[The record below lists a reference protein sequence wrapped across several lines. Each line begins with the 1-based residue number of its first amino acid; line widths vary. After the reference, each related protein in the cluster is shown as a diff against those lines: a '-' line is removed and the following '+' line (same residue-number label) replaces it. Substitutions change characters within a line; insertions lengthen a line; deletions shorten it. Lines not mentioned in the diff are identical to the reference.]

1 MYSNRCTCTCTRQR
15 FTCSSLYVL
24 MVVLVRMQS
33 RQQHKINNKL
43 AWTRAMFPE
52 RTWVMVDGIYRYNFM
67 EKIYTGIYN
76 NRFEHLLP
84 VQTVPVL
91 GQVKKL
97 SLSRGIRLYKLHSG
111 HYKVTF
117 WALQSFTARQ
127 RQQYRMS
134 EYRYSMYYK
143 FYYQDHIIPR

>member
-1 MYSNRCTCTCTRQR
+1 
-15 FTCSSLYVL
+15 
-24 MVVLVRMQS
+24 
-33 RQQHKINNKL
+33 
-43 AWTRAMFPE
+43 MFPE

-97 SLSRGIRLYKLHSG
+97 SLSRGTVVYREIE
-111 HYKVTF
+111 
-117 WALQSFTARQ
+117 TAVPDERVPVL
-127 RQQYRMS
+127 
-134 EYRYSMYYK
+134 
-143 FYYQDHIIPR
+143 DVL

>member
-1 MYSNRCTCTCTRQR
+1 
-15 FTCSSLYVL
+15 
-24 MVVLVRMQS
+24 
-33 RQQHKINNKL
+33 
-43 AWTRAMFPE
+43 MFPE

-97 SLSRGIRLYKLHSG
+97 SLSRGKRLYMYPLSG
-111 HYKVTF
+111 Y
-117 WALQSFTARQ
+117 AR
-127 RQQYRMS
+127 RAVHGMG
-134 EYRYSMYYK
+134 
-143 FYYQDHIIPR
+143 PPGV

>member
-1 MYSNRCTCTCTRQR
+1 
-15 FTCSSLYVL
+15 
-24 MVVLVRMQS
+24 
-33 RQQHKINNKL
+33 
-43 AWTRAMFPE
+43 MFPE

-97 SLSRGIRLYKLHSG
+97 SLSRGKRLYSLIHFVGIIHMFSKIKKHQNEIRPNIRNMTYG
-111 HYKVTF
+111 WYGKD
-117 WALQSFTARQ
+117 
-127 RQQYRMS
+127 
-134 EYRYSMYYK
+134 EYLLR
-143 FYYQDHIIPR
+143 

>member
-1 MYSNRCTCTCTRQR
+1 
-15 FTCSSLYVL
+15 
-24 MVVLVRMQS
+24 
-33 RQQHKINNKL
+33 
-43 AWTRAMFPE
+43 MFPE

-97 SLSRGIRLYKLHSG
+97 SLSRGKRLYVRHTRAG
-111 HYKVTF
+111 TF
-117 WALQSFTARQ
+117 NML
-127 RQQYRMS
+127 
-134 EYRYSMYYK
+134 MYLGSTK
-143 FYYQDHIIPR
+143 FS

>member
-1 MYSNRCTCTCTRQR
+1 
-15 FTCSSLYVL
+15 
-24 MVVLVRMQS
+24 
-33 RQQHKINNKL
+33 
-43 AWTRAMFPE
+43 MFPE

-97 SLSRGIRLYKLHSG
+97 SLSRGKRLYNPECAPERRSASTGKAWKS
-111 HYKVTF
+111 
-117 WALQSFTARQ
+117 
-127 RQQYRMS
+127 
-134 EYRYSMYYK
+134 RYMYINDVKSKNIYWYSK
-143 FYYQDHIIPR
+143 GPF

>member
-1 MYSNRCTCTCTRQR
+1 
-15 FTCSSLYVL
+15 
-24 MVVLVRMQS
+24 
-33 RQQHKINNKL
+33 
-43 AWTRAMFPE
+43 MFPE

-97 SLSRGIRLYKLHSG
+97 SLSRGKRLYYIYLIVAKLS
-111 HYKVTF
+111 
-117 WALQSFTARQ
+117 SSMRQ
-127 RQQYRMS
+127 PS
-134 EYRYSMYYK
+134 
-143 FYYQDHIIPR
+143 

>member
-1 MYSNRCTCTCTRQR
+1 
-15 FTCSSLYVL
+15 
-24 MVVLVRMQS
+24 
-33 RQQHKINNKL
+33 
-43 AWTRAMFPE
+43 MFPE

-97 SLSRGIRLYKLHSG
+97 SLSRGKRLYPGPS
-111 HYKVTF
+111 
-117 WALQSFTARQ
+117 AS
-127 RQQYRMS
+127 S
-134 EYRYSMYYK
+134 ELLYLCLYGLVYY
-143 FYYQDHIIPR
+143 Y

>member
-1 MYSNRCTCTCTRQR
+1 
-15 FTCSSLYVL
+15 
-24 MVVLVRMQS
+24 
-33 RQQHKINNKL
+33 
-43 AWTRAMFPE
+43 MFPE

-97 SLSRGIRLYKLHSG
+97 SLSRGKRLYISSLGLYRARPAVRDLKR
-111 HYKVTF
+111 
-117 WALQSFTARQ
+117 ALK
-127 RQQYRMS
+127 
-134 EYRYSMYYK
+134 RYPFRST
-143 FYYQDHIIPR
+143 Q

>member
-24 MVVLVRMQS
+24 MG
-33 RQQHKINNKL
+33 
-43 AWTRAMFPE
+43 AMFPE

-97 SLSRGIRLYKLHSG
+97 SLSRGKRLYMYH
-111 HYKVTF
+111 
-117 WALQSFTARQ
+117 AR
-127 RQQYRMS
+127 
-134 EYRYSMYYK
+134 
-143 FYYQDHIIPR
+143 

>member
-1 MYSNRCTCTCTRQR
+1 
-15 FTCSSLYVL
+15 
-24 MVVLVRMQS
+24 
-33 RQQHKINNKL
+33 
-43 AWTRAMFPE
+43 MFPE

-97 SLSRGIRLYKLHSG
+97 SLSRGKRLYGTCTSTCTGWPWLAHRGRLCRS
-111 HYKVTF
+111 
-117 WALQSFTARQ
+117 
-127 RQQYRMS
+127 
-134 EYRYSMYYK
+134 
-143 FYYQDHIIPR
+143 

>member
-1 MYSNRCTCTCTRQR
+1 
-15 FTCSSLYVL
+15 
-24 MVVLVRMQS
+24 
-33 RQQHKINNKL
+33 
-43 AWTRAMFPE
+43 MFPE

-97 SLSRGIRLYKLHSG
+97 SLSRGKRLYAVAAAVGRGGAAIGRGSESRRS
-111 HYKVTF
+111 VP
-117 WALQSFTARQ
+117 AL
-127 RQQYRMS
+127 
-134 EYRYSMYYK
+134 YY
-143 FYYQDHIIPR
+143 

>member
-1 MYSNRCTCTCTRQR
+1 
-15 FTCSSLYVL
+15 
-24 MVVLVRMQS
+24 
-33 RQQHKINNKL
+33 
-43 AWTRAMFPE
+43 MFPE

-97 SLSRGIRLYKLHSG
+97 SLSRGKRLYGIEQRCDNESTR
-111 HYKVTF
+111 V
-117 WALQSFTARQ
+117 SDTA
-127 RQQYRMS
+127 S
-134 EYRYSMYYK
+134 CTLLNLV
-143 FYYQDHIIPR
+143 